1 MDTWREDLFGL
12 LLNTNTDTTAEA
24 TFSDICEY
32 SRKLGFEY
40 IAYGFQLPY
49 PITRPKICL
58 LNNYPRTWQEH
69 YEKQGYLLTDPTV
82 IHGRRNQEPLLW
94 NDQAFASNMALWQD
108 AQDHGIRSGW
118 AQSCL
123 EINGSGSMLSLCRGS
138 EPLTTGELKSI
149 ELQMR
154 WLVQVAHLN
163 LSRKI
168 VAQEAH
174 TNWPSLT
181 PREREVLQWTA
192 DGKSALDIA
201 DILNL
206 SKGAIDFHLSNCLR
220 KLQSPNKTAAV
231 ARAILMGLIR

>member
-12 LLNTNTDTTAEA
+12 LLNTNTTVETS
-24 TFSDICEY
+24 FSAICEY
-32 SRKLGFEY
+32 SWKLGFEY
-40 IAYGFQLPY
+40 VSYGFQSPY
-49 PITRPKICL
+49 PITRPKIFL
-58 LNNYPRTWQEH
+58 LNNYPRPWQDH
-69 YEKQGYLLTDPTV
+69 YEKNGYLLTDPTV
-82 IHGRRNQEPLLW
+82 IHGRRNQDPMVWDDQTFANNILLW
-94 NDQAFASNMALWQD
+94 HD

-123 EINGSGSMLSLCRGS
+123 DINGSGGMLCLCRGS
-138 EPLTTGELKSI
+138 EPLPAEELKSK
-149 ELQMR
+149 EMKMR

-174 TNWPSLT
+174 ACWPSLT

-201 DILNL
+201 DILHL
-206 SKGAIDFHLSNCLR
+206 SKGAIDFHLNNCLR